1 MASTKK
7 TTDSPGSTTKQRRMP
22 EAATTVEKSAIDDQ
36 AISEAVTAEEGTK
49 SVLPGPPIPPEVQT
63 EIRQQRQG
71 TGHPG
76 SPAGRK
82 KEETP

>member
-7 TTDSPGSTTKQRRMP
+7 TTDSPGSTKQRRMP
-22 EAATTVEKSAIDDQ
+22 EAATTVEKSAIDDK

-71 TGHPG
+71 SEPPG
-76 SPAGRK
+76 SPARSQK